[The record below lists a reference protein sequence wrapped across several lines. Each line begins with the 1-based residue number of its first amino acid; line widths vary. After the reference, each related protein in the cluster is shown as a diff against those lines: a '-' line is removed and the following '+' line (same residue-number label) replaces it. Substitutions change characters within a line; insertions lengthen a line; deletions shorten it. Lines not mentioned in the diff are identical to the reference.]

1 MIEILEKI
9 EQLKAIA
16 KWCRV
21 GTPRYEIVDKCNEII
36 RSEQKKV
43 DEFEQWA
50 DVQSKIDMGMDHGQ
64 SDADFGLD
72 PWETTDL
79 AKSVKN

>member
-16 KWCRV
+16 KMCRV
-21 GTPRYEIVDKCNEII
+21 GRPRYEIVDKCNEII

-43 DEFEQWA
+43 DEFEKWA
-50 DVQSKIDMGMDHGQ
+50 DEESKKEVVLHDVSGE
-64 SDADFGLD
+64 AFGLD

>member
-16 KWCRV
+16 KMCRV

-43 DEFEQWA
+43 DEFEKWA
-50 DVQSKIDMGMDHGQ
+50 DEESKKEPVLQDVSGE
-64 SDADFGLD
+64 AFGLD
-72 PWETTDL
+72 PWETTEL

>member
-16 KWCRV
+16 KMCRV
-21 GTPRYEIVDKCNEII
+21 GRPRYEIVDKCNEII

-50 DVQSKIDMGMDHGQ
+50 EEESAKQIELDFQDPKKIV
-64 SDADFGLD
+64 
-72 PWETTDL
+72 TDC
-79 AKSVKN
+79 V

>member
-1 MIEILEKI
+1 MIDILEKI
-9 EQLKAIA
+9 EQLKSIA
-16 KWCRV
+16 KMCRV

-50 DVQSKIDMGMDHGQ
+50 DEESKKEVVLHDVSGE
-64 SDADFGLD
+64 AFGLD

>member
-1 MIEILEKI
+1 MVTEFDT
-9 EQLKAIA
+9 LKD
-16 KWCRV
+16 
-21 GTPRYEIVDKCNEII
+21 VDKII
-36 RSEQKKV
+36 EHLKKHEYSAALIIAERLQV
-43 DEFEQWA
+43 RTKSMCDDFDAWA
-50 DVQSKIDMGMDHGQ
+50 DAQSKIDMGMDHGQ

>member
-16 KWCRV
+16 KMCRV

-50 DVQSKIDMGMDHGQ
+50 DEESKKEVVLHDVSGE
-64 SDADFGLD
+64 AFGLD

>member
-16 KWCRV
+16 KMCRV
-21 GTPRYEIVDKCNEII
+21 GRPRYEIVDKCNEII

-50 DVQSKIDMGMDHGQ
+50 DEESKKEVVLHDVSGE
-64 SDADFGLD
+64 AFGLD
-72 PWETTDL
+72 PWETTEL

>member
-16 KWCRV
+16 KMCRV

-43 DEFEQWA
+43 DEFEQWSEQKKVDEFEQWA
-50 DVQSKIDMGMDHGQ
+50 EEESAKQIELDFQDPKKIV
-64 SDADFGLD
+64 
-72 PWETTDL
+72 TDC
-79 AKSVKN
+79 V

>member
-16 KWCRV
+16 KMCRV
-21 GTPRYEIVDKCNEII
+21 GRPRYEIVDKCNEII

-50 DVQSKIDMGMDHGQ
+50 DEESKKEVVLHDVSGE
-64 SDADFGLD
+64 AFGLD

>member
-16 KWCRV
+16 KMCRV

-50 DVQSKIDMGMDHGQ
+50 EEESAKQIELDFQDPKKIV
-64 SDADFGLD
+64 
-72 PWETTDL
+72 TDC
-79 AKSVKN
+79 V

>member
-16 KWCRV
+16 KMCRV

-43 DEFEQWA
+43 DEFEKWA
-50 DVQSKIDMGMDHGQ
+50 DEESKKEVVLHDVSGE
-64 SDADFGLD
+64 AFGLD

>member
-1 MIEILEKI
+1 MVEILEKI

-16 KWCRV
+16 KMCRV

-43 DEFEQWA
+43 DEFEKWA
-50 DVQSKIDMGMDHGQ
+50 DEESKKEVVLHDVSGE
-64 SDADFGLD
+64 AFGLD

>member
-16 KWCRV
+16 KMCRV

-50 DVQSKIDMGMDHGQ
+50 DEESKKEVVLQDVSGE
-64 SDADFGLD
+64 AFGLD

>member
-1 MIEILEKI
+1 MVEILEKI

-16 KWCRV
+16 KMCRV

-50 DVQSKIDMGMDHGQ
+50 EEESAKQIELDFQDPKKIV
-64 SDADFGLD
+64 
-72 PWETTDL
+72 TDC
-79 AKSVKN
+79 V

>member
-1 MIEILEKI
+1 MVEILEKI

-16 KWCRV
+16 KMCRV

-50 DVQSKIDMGMDHGQ
+50 DEESKKEVVLHDVSGE
-64 SDADFGLD
+64 AFGLD